1 MLLILNGYLT
11 SILANILASHSYIGD
26 PVSTKATNILKSNSV
41 VNILL
46 IQDQQFLI
54 EKCQLHI
61 ELDVEHLLLRYQPTN
76 MCSGLSVVL
85 YNFSFQYT
93 HTTINSQQLLMY

>member
-26 PVSTKATNILKSNSV
+26 PISTKATNILKSNGA

-54 EKCQLHI
+54 EKC
-61 ELDVEHLLLRYQPTN
+61 
-76 MCSGLSVVL
+76 
-85 YNFSFQYT
+85 
-93 HTTINSQQLLMY
+93 